1 MNVYEATLDRYIGPE
16 SFQGFE
22 GSAVPIGGDKIR
34 GRDLGQESSVGGGI
48 FPVAPLAGQPL
59 PLRQQPWAQAAG
71 LRQLPGLPLMR
82 PALGLKR
89 ASIS

>member
-48 FPVAPLAGQPL
+48 FPVAPLAGQD
-59 PLRQQPWAQAAG
+59 
-71 LRQLPGLPLMR
+71 MVTVVCDE
-82 PALGLKR
+82 
-89 ASIS
+89 